1 MVRIT
6 QVPKSPSSLSIS
18 VDLNFPLNGVPH
30 YMTETLAGSALMKE
44 ASKCSKTLQE
54 YRLGYEN
61 PVGEF
66 SGSDLKRISL
76 DLSFTKSQDELV
88 HPLSICT

>member
-6 QVPKSPSSLSIS
+6 QVPESPSSLSIS
-18 VDLNFPLNGVPH
+18 VDLNFPLNGVPRW
-30 YMTETLAGSALMKE
+30 MTETLVGSALMKE

-54 YRLGYEN
+54 YRSGYEN
-61 PVGEF
+61 LMGEF
-66 SGSDLKRISL
+66 SDSDLKRISL

-88 HPLSICT
+88 HPLSTCT

>member
-6 QVPKSPSSLSIS
+6 QVPKSPSSLSIF

-30 YMTETLAGSALMKE
+30 WMTETLDNSALLKE
-44 ASKCSKTLQE
+44 ASKCSETLQE
-54 YRLGYEN
+54 YRSGYEN
-61 PVGEF
+61 PVGEVL
-66 SGSDLKRISL
+66 GSDLKQISL

-88 HPLSICT
+88 HPLSIYT

>member
-6 QVPKSPSSLSIS
+6 QVPESPSSLSIS

-30 YMTETLAGSALMKE
+30 WMTGTLVDSALMKE
-44 ASKCSKTLQE
+44 ASKCSETLKE
-54 YRLGYEN
+54 YRSGYEN
-61 PVGEF
+61 PVGEV
-66 SGSDLKRISL
+66 SDSDLKRISQ

-88 HPLSICT
+88 HPLSNCT

>member
-6 QVPKSPSSLSIS
+6 QVPESPSSLSIS

-30 YMTETLAGSALMKE
+30 WMIETLAGLALMKE
-44 ASKCSKTLQE
+44 ASKCSETLQE
-54 YRLGYEN
+54 YRSGYEN
-61 PVGEF
+61 PMGEVLD
-66 SGSDLKRISL
+66 SDLKRISL
-76 DLSFTKSQDELV
+76 DLSFTKSQDEPV